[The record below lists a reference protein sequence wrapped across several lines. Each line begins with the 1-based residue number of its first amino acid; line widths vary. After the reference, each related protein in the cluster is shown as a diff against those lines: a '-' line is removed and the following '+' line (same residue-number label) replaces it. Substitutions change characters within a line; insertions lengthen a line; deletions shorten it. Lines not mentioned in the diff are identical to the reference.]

1 MSDLELLL
9 WLQSQTLSTDP
20 QVQSLPIQA
29 EDKVGSPVTRKLLS
43 DFVWKSLAQSVKLL
57 SFTFVEQDPL
67 MLALLSYTWHL
78 MEVVPTS
85 TERMKVSRLLKP
97 FLRVPIAQWVHS
109 ESRKHTLVT
118 MAVSM
123 SGRIQT
129 RVKWS
134 RFQLCSVDLG
144 VSFFHRLERQTTG
157 RF

>member
-1 MSDLELLL
+1 MPDLELLL

-20 QVQSLPIQA
+20 QGQSLPIQA
-29 EDKVGSPVTRKLLS
+29 EDKVGTPVKRKQRS
-43 DFVWKSLAQSVKLL
+43 DFTRWKALHTILL

-67 MLALLSYTWHL
+67 ILALLSYTWHL

-97 FLRVPIAQWVHS
+97 FLWVPIAQWVYS

-123 SGRIQT
+123 AGKIQT
-129 RVKWS
+129 WVKWS
-134 RFQLCSVDLG
+134 RLSTLLRRPLG
-144 VSFFHRLERQTTG
+144 FIPP
-157 RF
+157 